1 MKNLANLIS
10 IVFHPLIMPTLGL
23 LIILYSGLDFTL
35 LTFEQKKGILLI
47 IFLSTYV
54 IPLSFMP
61 FFMLRKSGFTIYMET
76 ARERLMPFL
85 LTSAVYFIAF
95 YFLRKIGIPA
105 FILNYIFASAIAV
118 LLTTIIT
125 YFWKISIHLVGIGGI
140 TGLLFFMSF
149 RFNFD
154 VFLFSALAFVLA
166 GFIGS
171 SRLSLNA
178 HSLSQVLAGFALGVF
193 TVFFTLS
200 FLA

>member
-1 MKNLANLIS
+1 MKNLAKFIS
-10 IVFHPLIMPTLGL
+10 VIFHPLIMPTLGL

-35 LTFEQKKGILLI
+35 FTFEQKKGIFLI

-61 FFMLRKSGFTIYMET
+61 FFMLRKSGFTIYMES

-95 YFLRKIGIPA
+95 YFLRKIGIPSL
-105 FILNYIFASAIAV
+105 ILNYIFASAIAV
-118 LLTTIIT
+118 LLTTVVT

-140 TGLLFFMSF
+140 TGLLFFMSIN
-149 RFNFD
+149 FNYD
-154 VFLFSALAFVLA
+154 VFLFSTLTFLLA

-171 SRLSLNA
+171 SRLTLNA
-178 HSLSQVLAGFALGVF
+178 HSLSQVLAGYALGVF
-193 TVFFTLS
+193 TAFLTLS